1 LTLAQA
7 AELLGTGIKEF
18 RTQLTKNHFATG
30 VARQWAD
37 SDGSTRV
44 RVMVYKFQTAQDAN
58 AFGAF
63 IKDIFDR
70 ATAAF
75 ESESTVTGIAV
86 SACWATKKRD
96 NNGDFVGAGYGLRG
110 EIVVL
115 LSAWSPDRDAVVVAT
130 KGTMLRQYGRL
141 S

>member
-1 LTLAQA
+1 MP
-7 AELLGTGIKEF
+7 
-18 RTQLTKNHFATG
+18 
-30 VARQWAD
+30 
-37 SDGSTRV
+37 GSIR
-44 RVMVYKFQTAQDAN
+44 
-58 AFGAF
+58 
-63 IKDIFDR
+63 DR
-70 ATAAF
+70 AAPPVHDAA
-75 ESESTVTGIAV
+75 TDNTGIAV